1 MNRLLTIAMVYMQVV
16 LTINAQSIKSDSL
29 FALGIDLYNAGRYN
43 EAISVFN
50 ECNNLDEVELDIEDF
65 RSHYSIMWLASCYY
79 QQGDSNKAKSI
90 SEYYKFPVDRRLTIK
105 SDSLANLGL
114 YLYNNGDFAPALEK
128 FRYSFEILKNVIGDK
143 HIFYTNTIISYADIL
158 ESLAEYYS
166 EQGDNDVAIKLSG
179 EALDIRAKVLG
190 EEHKDYAK
198 TLDNLALYD
207 SKIGNNRLAKELCR
221 QALKIIE
228 KDCGKESL
236 DYVNILGD
244 LAFYDFELSNYS
256 EAVLLYSE
264 VLQIIEKIQG
274 KNNIDYAIKL
284 DELAKCYY
292 CKGDVDTAISKCKT
306 AIEIL
311 EKDPGKE
318 HEDYA
323 IALGNL
329 ATFYG
334 AQGNYDE
341 AISKGSMALQI
352 LEIYG
357 KENINYANALG
368 SLANF
373 YFMKGNINKAIQL
386 NEETLL
392 MMENT
397 GRKNESSYGVFLG
410 NRAMYKYIQ
419 GNIDEAIS
427 LFKEVL
433 TIIENNYGQYHPV
446 YAHALGMYALCY
458 SSIDGYINDAIIL
471 CNLAISIQE
480 KCIGKLHPD
489 YAALLS
495 IMAWLYYLSGDV
507 GSTEK
512 YVLSY
517 YDVFNSIIQKNF
529 SSMTEYERS
538 MYWEKYKEIFSW
550 SPHFYSYVFLSDNL
564 IKCGYNASLL
574 SKGLLLNLSRSMSEL
589 IQSSGDQEALALY
602 KNLRHNRMTLQKQY
616 ERPIA
621 ERTLN
626 TDSLETLTADIERE
640 LINKSKVFGDYTKDM
655 SIQWTDVQQRLDSSD
670 IAIEFVDFPL
680 ETDSTMY
687 VALTLKKGYDCPHM
701 IPLFEKR
708 QLKAI
713 PDSCFYTTTNLFDL
727 VWKPLE
733 EELTGVDTIYFSP
746 SGELHRIAIEY
757 VPMTTAENICDR
769 YNLRRL
775 SSTRQLATV
784 KDETVGENC
793 VVYGGL
799 KYDVAVSDVTAG
811 TSSGQERDFFDVP
824 HANVDSLNLRDSYK
838 YLPGTKEEA
847 DSIVADLSRHSIPH
861 TYYYDIAGTEESFK
875 NLDGTRPRMLHIA
888 THGFFLSEK
897 KAERK
902 ALVRLPFQ
910 DDLHIHREDK
920 AMTRSGLLLS
930 GCNHVLNHETIPE
943 GVEDGILT
951 AEEISKLDL
960 RGLDLV
966 VLSAC
971 QTGLGEIISG
981 EGVFGLQ
988 RGFKKAGAKTILM
1001 SLWKVHDFATK
1012 LLMTEFYKNYCQGI
1026 DKGINKRESLRQA
1039 QKTVREYKD
1048 HNGKRIF
1055 EDPYY
1060 WAGFVML
1067 D

>member
-1 MNRLLTIAMVYMQVV
+1 MNRLLTIVMVLMQVV
-16 LTINAQSIKSDSL
+16 LNVNAQSAKSDSL
-29 FALGIDLYNAGRYN
+29 FALGVDLYNAGRYN

-50 ECNNLDEVELDIEDF
+50 ECNNLDEVELDIENL
-65 RSHYSIMWLASCYY
+65 RSHYSVMWLASCYY

-90 SEYYKFPVDRRLTIK
+90 SEYYKFPVDRRLTTK

-114 YLYNNGDFAPALEK
+114 YLYNNGDFVPALEK
-128 FRYSFEILKNVIGDK
+128 FRYSFENLKNVIGEN
-143 HIFYTNTIISYADIL
+143 HIFYTNTIISYAEIL
-158 ESLAEYYS
+158 ENLAEYYS

-179 EALDIRAKVLG
+179 EVLDIRAKVLG
-190 EEHKDYAK
+190 EEHTDYAK

-207 SKIGNNRLAKELCR
+207 SKKGNNRLAIEMCR

-228 KDCGKESL
+228 KNNGKENL

-244 LAFYDFELSNYS
+244 LAFFNFELSNYS
-256 EAVLLYSE
+256 EAVLFYSE

-274 KNNIDYAIKL
+274 KNTIDYAIKL

-292 CKGDVDTAISKCKT
+292 CKGEVEDAISRCKT
-306 AIEIL
+306 AIQIF
-311 EKDPGKE
+311 EKNPGQE

-386 NEETLL
+386 NKEALL
-392 MMENT
+392 MLENT

-419 GNIDEAIS
+419 RNFDEAIS

-433 TIIENNYGQYHPV
+433 TIIENNYGQHHPI

-480 KCIGKLHPD
+480 KCIGKSHPD

-495 IMAWLYYLSGDV
+495 VMAWLYYLSGDV

-517 YDVFNSIIQKNF
+517 YDVFNSIIHKNF

-538 MYWEKYKEIFSW
+538 MYWEKYKEIFSLL
-550 SPHFYSYVFLSDNL
+550 PHFYSYVFLSENL
-564 IKCGYNASLL
+564 IKCSYNASLL

-589 IQSSGDQEALALY
+589 IQSSGDQEALSLY
-602 KNLRHNRMTLQKQY
+602 NDIRLNRMTLQKQY

-626 TDSLETLTADIERE
+626 TDSLEALTADMERE
-640 LINKSKVFGDYTKDM
+640 LIKKSKIFGDYTKDM
-655 SIQWTDVQQRLDSSD
+655 SIQWEDVQQRLDSFD
-670 IAIEFVDFPL
+670 IAIEFVDSPIVG
-680 ETDSTMY
+680 TDSTMY
-687 VALTLKKGYDCPHM
+687 VALTLKKEYNCPHM
-701 IPLFEKR
+701 ISLFEKR
-708 QLKAI
+708 QLTNI
-713 PDSCFYTTTNLFDL
+713 PKKDIYCNTDMYNL
-727 VWKPLE
+727 VWQPLE
-733 EELTGVDTIYFSP
+733 EELTGVKNIYFSP

-757 VPMTTAENICDR
+757 VPVTATDNISDR
-769 YNLRRL
+769 YEIRRL
-775 SSTRQLATV
+775 SSTRQLATII
-784 KDETVGENC
+784 DEAMGEKS

-799 KYDVAVSDVTAG
+799 EYDAIVSDTIMRV
-811 TSSGQERDFFDVP
+811 SSGQKRDFAYVP
-824 HANVDSLNLRDSYK
+824 YVNVDSLKLRSSYK
-838 YLPGTKEEA
+838 YLPGSKEEA
-847 DSIVADLSRHSIPH
+847 DSIVALLSSQSIPY
-861 TYYYDIAGTEESFK
+861 TYFCDNVGTEESFK
-875 NLDGTRPRMLHIA
+875 HLDGTKPKILHIA
-888 THGFFLSEK
+888 THGFYWTEEDAKQHDFRFLLMN
-897 KAERK
+897 ERK
-902 ALVRLPFQ
+902 PL
-910 DDLHIHREDK
+910 REDK

-930 GCNHVLNHETIPE
+930 GCNRALKHETIPE
-943 GVEDGILT
+943 QIEDGILT

-966 VLSAC
+966 ILSAC
-971 QTGLGEIISG
+971 QTGLGDIISG

-988 RGFKKAGAKTILM
+988 RGFKKAGAKTIIM
-1001 SLWKVHDFATK
+1001 SLWKVDDDATN
-1012 LLMTEFYKNYCQGI
+1012 LLMKEFYKNYCSGKV
-1026 DKGINKRESLRQA
+1026 DKRKSLRLA
-1039 QKTVREYKD
+1039 QKAVRKYKRFD
-1048 HNGKRIF
+1048 S
-1055 EDPYY
+1055 PYY
-1060 WAGFVML
+1060 WAAFVML

>member
-1 MNRLLTIAMVYMQVV
+1 MNRLLTIVMVLMQVV
-16 LTINAQSIKSDSL
+16 LNVNAQSAKSDSL
-29 FALGIDLYNAGRYN
+29 FALGVDLYNAGRYN

-50 ECNNLDEVELDIEDF
+50 ECNNLDEVELDIENL
-65 RSHYSIMWLASCYY
+65 RSHYSVMWLASCYY

-90 SEYYKFPVDRRLTIK
+90 SEYYKFPVDRRLTTK

-114 YLYNNGDFAPALEK
+114 YLYNNGDFVPALEK
-128 FRYSFEILKNVIGDK
+128 FRYSFENLKNVIGEN
-143 HIFYTNTIISYADIL
+143 HIFYTNTIISYAEIL
-158 ESLAEYYS
+158 ENLAEYYS

-179 EALDIRAKVLG
+179 EVLDIRAKVLG
-190 EEHKDYAK
+190 EEHTDYAK

-207 SKIGNNRLAKELCR
+207 SKKGNNRLAIEMCR

-228 KDCGKESL
+228 KNNGKENL

-244 LAFYDFELSNYS
+244 LAFFNFELSNYS
-256 EAVLLYSE
+256 EAVLFYSE

-274 KNNIDYAIKL
+274 KNTIDYAIKL

-292 CKGDVDTAISKCKT
+292 CKGEVEDAISRCKT
-306 AIEIL
+306 AIQIF
-311 EKDPGKE
+311 EKNPGQE

-386 NEETLL
+386 NKEALL
-392 MMENT
+392 MLENT

-419 GNIDEAIS
+419 RNFDEAIS

-433 TIIENNYGQYHPV
+433 TIIENNYGQHHPI

-480 KCIGKLHPD
+480 KCIGKSHPD

-495 IMAWLYYLSGDV
+495 VMAWLYYLSGDV

-517 YDVFNSIIQKNF
+517 YDVFNSIIHKNF

-538 MYWEKYKEIFSW
+538 MYWEKYKEIFSLL
-550 SPHFYSYVFLSDNL
+550 PHFYSYVFLSENL
-564 IKCGYNASLL
+564 IKCSYNASLL

-589 IQSSGDQEALALY
+589 IQSSGDQEALSLY
-602 KNLRHNRMTLQKQY
+602 NDIRLNRMTLQKQY

-626 TDSLETLTADIERE
+626 TDSLEALTADMERE
-640 LINKSKVFGDYTKDM
+640 LIKKSKIFGDYTKDM
-655 SIQWTDVQQRLDSSD
+655 SIQWEDVQQRLDSFD
-670 IAIEFVDFPL
+670 IAIEFVDFPQG
-680 ETDSTMY
+680 TDSTMY

-701 IPLFEKR
+701 VPLFEKR

-713 PDSCFYTTTNLFDL
+713 PPQNFYTNSDLYDL

-746 SGELHRIAIEY
+746 SGELHRIAIENIP
-757 VPMTTAENICDR
+757 VTTTEYISDR

-775 SSTRQLATV
+775 SSTRQLV
-784 KDETVGENC
+784 CHQDETTGEKS

-799 KYDVAVSDVTAG
+799 KYDAIIPDTKAVIPPE
-811 TSSGQERDFFDVP
+811 QEREFSYVP
-824 HANVDSLNLRDSYK
+824 HANVDSLKLRSSYE
-838 YLPGTKEEA
+838 YLPGTKEET
-847 DSIVADLSRHSIPH
+847 DSIIANLSIHSVPYS
-861 TYYYDIAGTEESFK
+861 YYYGAAGTEDSFK
-875 NLDGTRPRMLHIA
+875 NLDGTKPKLLHIA
-888 THGFFLSEK
+888 THGFYMSKEDAARKKFDLLPLIDNEK
-897 KAERK
+897 
-902 ALVRLPFQ
+902 
-910 DDLHIHREDK
+910 IHHEDK

-930 GCNHVLNHETIPE
+930 GCSRALKHETIPE

-951 AEEISKLDL
+951 AAEISKLDM

-971 QTGLGEIISG
+971 KTGLGDIISG

-988 RGFKKAGAKTILM
+988 RGFKKAGAKTIIM
-1001 SLWKVHDFATK
+1001 SLWKVDDDATN
-1012 LLMTEFYKNYCQGI
+1012 LLMKEFYKNYCSGKV
-1026 DKGINKRESLRQA
+1026 DKRESLRLA
-1039 QKTVREYKD
+1039 QKAVRKYKD
-1048 HNGKRIF
+1048 
-1055 EDPYY
+1055 EDGNLRFD
-1060 WAGFVML
+1060 WAAFVML